1 MAQMDKKRPGCR
13 NFSDGRAAARV
24 EMVKNSGQEMA
35 SRGRVTALAVCRVAP
50 GAK

>member
-1 MAQMDKKRPGCR
+1 MDKKRPGCR

-35 SRGRVTALAVCRVAP
+35 SRDRVTALAVSRVAP
-50 GAK
+50 GVK